1 MNIPTT
7 NDTGIHPAPGLMLV
21 EELNVRGAD
30 AKIIIPDHISVAD
43 ELKYVVVL
51 EDNRTA
57 TFVNMEAPKLL
68 PPGTRVLMTEAK
80 GVPILK
86 GRKVFFVRP
95 EHLLA
100 WFDPVPVTKAGQI
113 PITIHDN

>member
-1 MNIPTT
+1 MQIPTT

-21 EELNVRGAD
+21 EELDVRD
-30 AKIIIPDHISVAD
+30 KDSKIIIPNHIQTNA
-43 ELKYVVVL
+43 ELAYVIVL
-51 EDNRTA
+51 EDARTA

-68 PPGTRVLMTEAK
+68 LPGTRVLMTEAK

-100 WFDPVPVTKAGQI
+100 WFDPAPVAKTGQI

>member
-1 MNIPTT
+1 MQIPTT

-21 EELNVRGAD
+21 EELDTKTGG
-30 AKIIIPDHISVAD
+30 KIIIPDHIQTND
-43 ELKYVVVL
+43 ELKYLVCL
-51 EDNRTA
+51 EDARTS
-57 TFVNMEAPKLL
+57 TFVNMNQPPLL
-68 PPGTRVLMTEAK
+68 APGTRILCSEAK

-100 WFDPVPVTKAGQI
+100 WFDPAPLPSIKS
-113 PITIHDN
+113 PINIHDN